1 MQEATQ
7 AAPKP
12 LSIFTTVTLEAQE
25 LSMPSSAATPP
36 KLAP

>member
-1 MQEATQ
+1 MQEATH

-12 LSIFTTVTLEAQE
+12 LSIFTTVTFDAQ
-25 LSMPSSAATPP
+25 LFSMPSSAATPP